1 MHWVLTD
8 IVEAVREP
16 KKNLLTI
23 GLIAGTVAFAALSV
37 LITFWLIA
45 ILT

>member
-8 IVEAVREP
+8 IVEAFREP

-23 GLIAGTVAFAALSV
+23 GVLAGTVAFAALAIMIS
-37 LITFWLIA
+37 LWLIA